1 MIGTSCSFYKV
12 IRNINIPW
20 VGKDPVIPFK
30 ARFKFL
36 RDLTAVNN
44 LKIVLLKLLLLRS
57 NVSRFSNI
65 DKLSKPVVDLLKKK
79 KKEKEKT
86 SMQFVVFIRI
96 VVFYSLLT
104 RYAQQTFG
112 QQQYFIIVSIQ

>member
-1 MIGTSCSFYKV
+1 MSPGSPILTSFQ
-12 IRNINIPW
+12 
-20 VGKDPVIPFK
+20 
-30 ARFKFL
+30 
-36 RDLTAVNN
+36 
-44 LKIVLLKLLLLRS
+44 
-57 NVSRFSNI
+57 
-65 DKLSKPVVDLLKKK
+65 PVVDLLKKK